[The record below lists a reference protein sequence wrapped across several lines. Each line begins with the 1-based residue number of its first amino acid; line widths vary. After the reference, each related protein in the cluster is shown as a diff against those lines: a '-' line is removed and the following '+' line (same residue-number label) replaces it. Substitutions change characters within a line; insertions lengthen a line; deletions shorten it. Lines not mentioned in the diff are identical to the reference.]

1 MLPHLI
7 GFNLSIFN
15 LFQNRSL
22 IIPVCFLFNYFK
34 RDVLKISQVQFRK
47 KNWEVKACWNS
58 DVICLVLNNQQQYV
72 LWNKWMH

>member
-47 KNWEVKACWNS
+47 KNWEVKAC
-58 DVICLVLNNQQQYV
+58 
-72 LWNKWMH
+72 